1 DSIHGAARL
10 VRSNDDKLHRRDNL
24 LLSDHSR
31 AAGFLRSNCGKE
43 HS

>member
-1 DSIHGAARL
+1 R
-10 VRSNDDKLHRRDNL
+10 DDL